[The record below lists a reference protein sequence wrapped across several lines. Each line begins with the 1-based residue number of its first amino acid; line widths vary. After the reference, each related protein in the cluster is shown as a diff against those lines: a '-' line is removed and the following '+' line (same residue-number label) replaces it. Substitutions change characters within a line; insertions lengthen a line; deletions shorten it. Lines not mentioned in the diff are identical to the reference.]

1 MRFYTPNKM
10 KNILFLLLFT
20 SLLSACSHVNN
31 SATKTE
37 HKEFNELIGSWKL
50 VYNEIRVNDTVEVKD
65 LSNSNFIKIINNS
78 HFAFFNQVEGKAEGF
93 YGGGGSYTLEGDK
106 YIEHLDY
113 ISQVNFRNHVFPFT
127 IEIKGDS
134 LIQYGLEE
142 VKEANIKR
150 FIVEKYLRVK

>member
-1 MRFYTPNKM
+1 M
-10 KNILFLLLFT
+10 KNTLFLLLLI
-20 SLLSACSHVNN
+20 SILSACCQVSN
-31 SATKTE
+31 SVTKPE
-37 HKEFNELIGSWKL
+37 DKELNKLIGSWKL
-50 VYNEIRVNDTVEVKD
+50 VYNEIRVNDSVEVKD

-78 HFAFFNQVEGKAEGF
+78 HFAFFNQVEGEAEGF
-93 YGGGGSYTLEGDK
+93 YGGGGSYTLDGDK

-113 ISQVNFRNHVFPFT
+113 IGQINLRNHVFPFT

-150 FIVEKYLRVK
+150 FIIEKYLRVK